1 MLPCKVVS
9 VEADVEVRIDLKIHG
24 KPYAVTVTRGGFK
37 LVPTGKPKSGKRKSI
52 QMPWA
57 VFVEDDDAVL
67 YSELQAS
74 IRKIL
79 GAKD

>member
-1 MLPCKVVS
+1 MR
-9 VEADVEVRIDLKIHG
+9 VEIRIHG
-24 KPYAVTVTRGGFK
+24 KPYGLTVTRRGFK
-37 LVPTGKPKSGKRKSI
+37 LVPKGKRKGI
-52 QMPWA
+52 EMPWA

-79 GAKD
+79 DAGN

>member
-1 MLPCKVVS
+1 MLPCNVVS
-9 VEADVEVRIDLKIHG
+9 AEPDVEVRIDLKIHG

-37 LVPTGKPKSGKRKSI
+37 LVPKGKRKGI

-57 VFVEDDDAVL
+57 VFIEDDDAVL

-74 IRKIL
+74 IRRIL
-79 GAKD
+79 GGKD

>member
-9 VEADVEVRIDLKIHG
+9 VESDYLEMRMDVRIHG
-24 KPYAVTVTRGGFK
+24 KPYALTVTRQGFK
-37 LVPTGKPKSGKRKSI
+37 LVPRGRGKGI

-57 VFVEDDDAVL
+57 TFVDDDAVL

-79 GAKD
+79 GARD

>member
-37 LVPTGKPKSGKRKSI
+37 LVPKGKRKGI

-74 IRKIL
+74 IRRIL
-79 GAKD
+79 GGKD

>member
-1 MLPCKVVS
+1 MLPCTVVS
-9 VEADVEVRIDLKIHG
+9 VEPDLQVRVEIKIHG
-24 KPYAVTVTRGGFK
+24 KPYALTVTRSGFK
-37 LVPTGKPKSGKRKSI
+37 LTPKGKRKGI

-79 GAKD
+79 GARD

>member
-1 MLPCKVVS
+1 LLLRKVVS
-9 VEADVEVRIDLKIHG
+9 VESGDLHMRVDIRIHG
-24 KPYAVTVTRGGFK
+24 RPYALTVTRKGFK
-37 LVPTGKPKSGKRKSI
+37 LVPKGKRKGI

-79 GAKD
+79 GARD

>member
-1 MLPCKVVS
+1 MPLHV
-9 VEADVEVRIDLKIHG
+9 DLSIHG
-24 KPYAVTVTRGGFK
+24 KTYSLTVTRKGFK
-37 LVPTGKPKSGKRKSI
+37 LVLKGKRKGI

-79 GAKD
+79 GARD

>member
-1 MLPCKVVS
+1 MPLH
-9 VEADVEVRIDLKIHG
+9 ADLSIHG
-24 KPYAVTVTRGGFK
+24 KTYSLTVTRKGFK
-37 LVPTGKPKSGKRKSI
+37 LVLKGRRKGI

-79 GAKD
+79 GARD

>member
-1 MLPCKVVS
+1 LLRCGVVAGAS
-9 VEADVEVRIDLKIHG
+9 EVQVRMELKIHG
-24 KPYAVTVTRGGFK
+24 RPYCVTVTRSGFK
-37 LVPTGKPKSGKRKSI
+37 LVRKGKRKGV
-52 QMPWA
+52 QMPWT

-79 GAKD
+79 DGN

>member
-9 VEADVEVRIDLKIHG
+9 VESDLEMRIDLRIHG
-24 KPYAVTVTRGGFK
+24 KPYALTVTRKGFK
-37 LVPTGKPKSGKRKSI
+37 LVPKGKRKGI

-57 VFVEDDDAVL
+57 TFVEDDAVL

-74 IRKIL
+74 IRKII
-79 GAKD
+79 GARD

>member
-1 MLPCKVVS
+1 LLPRSVVS
-9 VEADVEVRIDLKIHG
+9 VDAELELRVDVRIHT
-24 KPYAVTVTRGGFK
+24 KPYTLTVTRTGFK
-37 LVPTGKPKSGKRKSI
+37 LAPKGKRKGI

-57 VFVEDDDAVL
+57 VFIEDDDAVL

-79 GAKD
+79 AGER

>member
-1 MLPCKVVS
+1 LLLRNVVS
-9 VEADVEVRIDLKIHG
+9 VESELQVRVEIRIHG
-24 KPYAVTVTRGGFK
+24 KPYALTVTRNGFK
-37 LVPTGKPKSGKRKSI
+37 LVPKGKRKGI

-79 GAKD
+79 GARD

>member
-1 MLPCKVVS
+1 VSLERELPMRVNVS
-9 VEADVEVRIDLKIHG
+9 IHG
-24 KPYAVTVTRGGFK
+24 RPYSLTVTRKGFK
-37 LVPTGKPKSGKRKSI
+37 LVLKGKRKGI

-74 IRKIL
+74 IRRIL

>member
-1 MLPCKVVS
+1 MLPRKIVS
-9 VEADVEVRIDLKIHG
+9 VESDLYVRIDIKIHG
-24 KPYAVTVTRGGFK
+24 RPYALTVTRSGFK
-37 LVPTGKPKSGKRKSI
+37 LVPRGKRKGI

-79 GAKD
+79 GARD

>member
-1 MLPCKVVS
+1 MLPCRVVS
-9 VEADVEVRIDLKIHG
+9 AEPDVEIRIDLKIHG

-37 LVPTGKPKSGKRKSI
+37 LVPKGKRKGI

-74 IRKIL
+74 IRRIL
-79 GAKD
+79 GRKD

>member
-1 MLPCKVVS
+1 MRMSL
-9 VEADVEVRIDLKIHG
+9 RIRG
-24 KPYAVTVTRGGFK
+24 KPYSLVVTRDGFK
-37 LVPTGKPKSGKRKSI
+37 LMAKGKRRGI

-67 YSELQAS
+67 YSDLQAS

-79 GAKD
+79 SSAD